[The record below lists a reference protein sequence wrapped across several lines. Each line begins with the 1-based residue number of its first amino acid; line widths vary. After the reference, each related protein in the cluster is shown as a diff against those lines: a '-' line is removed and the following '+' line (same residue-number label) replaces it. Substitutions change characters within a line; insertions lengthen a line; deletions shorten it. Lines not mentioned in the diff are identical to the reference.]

1 MPFVLD
7 LVTIRILLQ
16 TEHTWDKPKMTL
28 ISEILIP
35 HGSVINFVHSL
46 SDSVLA
52 NEEVP
57 RSP

>member
-7 LVTIRILLQ
+7 VVTIRILLQ

-35 HGSVINFVHSL
+35 H
-46 SDSVLA
+46 DQ
-52 NEEVP
+52 
-57 RSP
+57 